1 MWHTNYISEIQR
13 QFVEVYG
20 FPRRAPMSGY
30 PETKREVVPKLGS
43 VPDGTYP
50 MTIEGKVDKVRV
62 VDGTIHCLNIVSPYE
77 SKRKLAKLK
86 RQGKYRGR
94 KARASLLALRHPH
107 MALRRNMV

>member
-1 MWHTNYISEIQR
+1 VWHTNYISEIQR

-20 FPRRAPMSGY
+20 FPRRAPMSGC
-30 PETKREVVPKLGS
+30 PETRKEIVPKLDS
-43 VPDGTYP
+43 VPDGVYP

-94 KARASLLALRHPH
+94 KARALLLALRHSH